1 MEEENVVRLDLDEP
15 DFFLVLK
22 NLKKLEY
29 EEKFGNPYGRRKNY
43 LKKMLLDWILMIQII
58 NFLEFRI

>member
-15 DFFLVLK
+15 YSFFSFEK
-22 NLKKLEY
+22 SKKLEY